1 LFTGLI
7 EEVGSLVERRGER
20 YRINASKVLDD
31 AEIGDSIAVNGSC
44 LTVVASSQD
53 WWETDVSAETEQ
65 RTTIGLLKPGDPVNL
80 ERAVRVN
87 DRLGGHV
94 TQGHVDAVGEVLAPV
109 PDLEVRI
116 PGELM
121 AYCVEKGS
129 IAVDGVSLT
138 IFGLTDDSFTVAV
151 IPHTAAVTTL
161 GGKSRGDR
169 VNIEVDIVGK
179 YFEKL
184 LSPYLARLAAP

>member
-1 LFTGLI
+1 MFTGLI

-44 LTVVASSQD
+44 LTVVARSQD

-87 DRLGGHV
+87 DRL
-94 TQGHVDAVGEVLAPV
+94 
-109 PDLEVRI
+109 
-116 PGELM
+116 
-121 AYCVEKGS
+121 
-129 IAVDGVSLT
+129 
-138 IFGLTDDSFTVAV
+138 
-151 IPHTAAVTTL
+151 
-161 GGKSRGDR
+161 
-169 VNIEVDIVGK
+169 
-179 YFEKL
+179 
-184 LSPYLARLAAP
+184 